1 MTTNQQPNSGQ
12 PSPNFPVN
20 IPPNSPQK
28 TSWGRW
34 LINDWTMF
42 VLKRL
47 GQSVVVILGVS
58 ILSFFAITKSPGNC
72 FAELRNNPSTPKQTI
87 AQLEKQLNYD
97 KPEVVQYLLWL
108 QNTLSGNLGVRCQ
121 GLAPVTPLIVERA
134 GNTLIMS
141 IASLLTTW
149 LIAIPLGVYSAV
161 KQNTWSDRLI
171 QIVSYGTQGFPSFVL
186 AILLLMLAQNTGWF
200 PVGGMTSI
208 DFAELSP
215 LGQFFDISRHLILP
229 TLTLTLVSF
238 AGLQRIMRGSLLD
251 VLRQDYIKTA
261 RAKGLPESQVI
272 YVHALR
278 NAINPL
284 VTLLGF
290 EFGGLL
296 GGAFV
301 TEFFFNWPGLGK
313 LLLDATREKDTNLVM
328 AGLMLGTV
336 MLVIGNLIGDI
347 LLKAVDPRIKLD
359 DME

>member
-1 MTTNQQPNSGQ
+1 MTTASRSNRT
-12 PSPNFPVN
+12 FWRF
-20 IPPNSPQK
+20 I
-28 TSWGRW
+28 
-34 LINDWTMF
+34 LNDTTGF
-42 VLKRL
+42 VIKRL
-47 GQSVVVILGVS
+47 GQAVVVILGVS

-72 FAELRNNPSTPKQTI
+72 FSELRNNPSTPKKTI
-87 AQLEKQLNYD
+87 ELLEKQLNYNKSD
-97 KPEVVQYLLWL
+97 AEQYLLWL
-108 QNTLSGNLGVRCQ
+108 QNTLKGNLGVRCQ
-121 GLAPVTPLIVERA
+121 GLTPVTPLIVERA
-134 GNTLIMS
+134 GNTLLMS
-141 IASLLTTW
+141 LASLFTTW
-149 LIAIPLGVYSAV
+149 LLAIPLGIYSAV

-171 QIVSYGTQGFPSFVL
+171 QVFSYATQGFPSVVL

-208 DFAELSP
+208 NFADLSP
-215 LGQFFDISRHLILP
+215 FGKLLDIAHHMVLP
-229 TLTLTLVSF
+229 TLTLTIVSF

-261 RAKGLPESQVI
+261 RAKGLPESKVI

-296 GGAFV
+296 GGAFI
-301 TEFFFNWPGLGK
+301 TEFFFSWPGLGK
-313 LLLDATREKDTNLVM
+313 LLLQATQEKDTNLAM
-328 AGLMLGTV
+328 AGLMLGTL
-336 MLVIGNLIGDI
+336 MLVVGNLIGDL

>member
-1 MTTNQQPNSGQ
+1 MTMASKSNRSFWSFILNDT
-12 PSPNFPVN
+12 
-20 IPPNSPQK
+20 
-28 TSWGRW
+28 TS
-34 LINDWTMF
+34 F
-42 VLKRL
+42 VIKRL
-47 GQSVVVILGVS
+47 GQALVVILGVS

-72 FAELRNNPSTPKQTI
+72 FSELRNNPSTPKKTI
-87 AQLEKQLNYD
+87 ELLEKQLNYNKSD
-97 KPEVVQYLLWL
+97 AEQYLLWL
-108 QNTLSGNLGVRCQ
+108 QNTLKGNLGVRCQ

-134 GNTLIMS
+134 GNTLLMS
-141 IASLLTTW
+141 LASLFTTW
-149 LIAIPLGVYSAV
+149 LLAIPLGIYSAV

-171 QIVSYGTQGFPSFVL
+171 QVVSYATQGLPSFVL

-208 DFAELSP
+208 NFADLSP
-215 LGQFFDISRHLILP
+215 FGKFLDIAHHMVLP
-229 TLTLTLVSF
+229 TLTLTIVSF

-261 RAKGLPESQVI
+261 RAKGLPENKVI

-296 GGAFV
+296 GGAFI
-301 TEFFFNWPGLGK
+301 TEFFFSWPGLGK
-313 LLLDATREKDTNLVM
+313 LLLQATQEKDTNLVM
-328 AGLMLGTV
+328 AGLMLGTL
-336 MLVIGNLIGDI
+336 MLVVGNLIGDL